1 MHVPSYWLSISL
13 VYPLLL
19 CSLTIMLITDIMT
32 ATRKAAPNEAK
43 LKFAAPMKKEVILLS
58 IAALMTNVNRPS
70 VNKVSGSDKIVKIG
84 LTNIFSIDKTKLAMK
99 AVQIL
104 FTKII

>member
-32 ATRKAAPNEAK
+32 AIRKAAPNEAK
-43 LKFAAPMKKEVILLS
+43 LKFAAPMKKEVILS

-70 VNKVSGSDKIVKIG
+70 VNKVSSSDKIVKIG

>member
-43 LKFAAPMKKEVILLS
+43 LKFAAPMKKEVILS
-58 IAALMTNVNRPS
+58 IAALMTNVNRLS

>member
-1 MHVPSYWLSISL
+1 MHVPSYWLSSFL

-32 ATRKAAPNEAK
+32 ATRKAAPNETK
-43 LKFAAPMKKEVILLS
+43 LKFAAPMKKEVILS

>member
-32 ATRKAAPNEAK
+32 ATRKVAPNEAK
-43 LKFAAPMKKEVILLS
+43 LKFAAPMKKEVILS
-58 IAALMTNVNRPS
+58 IAALMTNVNRLS